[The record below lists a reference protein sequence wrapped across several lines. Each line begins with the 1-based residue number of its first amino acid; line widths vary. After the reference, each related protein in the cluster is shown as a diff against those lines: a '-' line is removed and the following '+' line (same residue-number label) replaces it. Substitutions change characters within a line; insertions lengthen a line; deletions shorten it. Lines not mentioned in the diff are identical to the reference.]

1 MPESVKSVSCFRL
14 NMVGF
19 FLFFLFVVFLQA
31 IKDISLLG
39 F

>member
-14 NMVGF
+14 NMV
-19 FLFFLFVVFLQA
+19 VVVVVFCCFLQA